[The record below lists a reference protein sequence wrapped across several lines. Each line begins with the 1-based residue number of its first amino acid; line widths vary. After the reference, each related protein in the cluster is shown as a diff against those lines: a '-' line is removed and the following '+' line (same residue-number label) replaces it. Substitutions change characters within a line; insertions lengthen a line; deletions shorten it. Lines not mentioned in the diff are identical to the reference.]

1 MIIILNG
8 LRSEN
13 RVFML
18 LERVTF
24 NDSDCIELFSSL
36 FPRNNSLIV
45 PFRHSILAT
54 KYCSGH

>member
-13 RVFML
+13 KVFML
-18 LERVTF
+18 LERVTS

-45 PFRHSILAT
+45 PIRHSILTT